1 MQREPLFGSQL
12 EQHWQKAKLKS
23 CTETVR
29 EISVLVVFD
38 DIKRILFDLLGVM
51 MLPFYGLKM
60 FLLEFSTKT
69 SVDKM
74 I

>member
-1 MQREPLFGSQL
+1 MAEGKT
-12 EQHWQKAKLKS
+12 EVI
-23 CTETVR
+23 TETVR

-51 MLPFYGLKM
+51 MLPFNGLKM

>member
-1 MQREPLFGSQL
+1 MAEGKT
-12 EQHWQKAKLKS
+12 EVI
-23 CTETVR
+23 TETVR

>member
-1 MQREPLFGSQL
+1 MAEGKTEVMQGD
-12 EQHWQKAKLKS
+12 
-23 CTETVR
+23 R
-29 EISVLVVFD
+29 EISVLVVLD
-38 DIKRILFDLLGVM
+38 HIKRILFDLLGVM

-60 FLLEFSTKT
+60 FLLEFLTKT

>member
-12 EQHWQKAKLKS
+12 EQQWQKAKLKS

-38 DIKRILFDLLGVM
+38 DIKRILIDLLGVM